1 MNNNY
6 KELML
11 CSMDKLLDNYI
22 NKGYGRSKSIMLIS
36 IVNKVLSNIDFM
48 LNDAHKTKLNN
59 IITIIGN
66 SDKDMCIYDTPLD
79 YIYED
84 GCMNPT
90 YESNVPYNRIPTV
103 SDVTIIL

>member
-11 CSMDKLLDNYI
+11 CSMDKLIGSYVNQ
-22 NKGYGRSKSIMLIS
+22 GYGRSKSIMLIS

-59 IITIIGN
+59 IITVVGN
-66 SDKDMCIYDTPLD
+66 ANKDTCIYDIPLD

-90 YESNVPYNRIPTV
+90 YQSDVPYNGKPTV